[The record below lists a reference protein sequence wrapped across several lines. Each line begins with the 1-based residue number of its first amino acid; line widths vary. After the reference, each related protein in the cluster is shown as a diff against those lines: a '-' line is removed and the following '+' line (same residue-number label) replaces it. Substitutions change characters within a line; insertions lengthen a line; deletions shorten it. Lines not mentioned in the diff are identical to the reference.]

1 MSNIE
6 KDLLTNKTSCYIFD
20 IDNCLAD
27 ADHIIMTNKQAYE
40 KQLEEYKENKIL
52 YEKALAVYEKSK
64 DKGPAPVMPEEP
76 TKYKETEANKFAK
89 EYFLNH
95 IMDCYS
101 IPGTL
106 DVFIS
111 LALSKKVIL
120 LTAREELFRQGTI
133 EWLKR
138 VIIERANEDTY
149 RRIHFQL
156 ICKPNKY
163 SKNDIEFKKE
173 KVLEITKQY
182 NIQLIIEDFPEII
195 EEYTKLGFLVLSP
208 NREML
213 RI

>member
-1 MSNIE
+1 
-6 KDLLTNKTSCYIFD
+6 
-20 IDNCLAD
+20 
-27 ADHIIMTNKQAYE
+27 
-40 KQLEEYKENKIL
+40 
-52 YEKALAVYEKSK
+52 
-64 DKGPAPVMPEEP
+64 
-76 TKYKETEANKFAK
+76 
-89 EYFLNH
+89 
-95 IMDCYS
+95 
-101 IPGTL
+101 
-106 DVFIS
+106 FIS